1 MNRKQRR
8 NALTALCAAG
18 LLAFAAGCG
27 QQQGSADYIGLD
39 AAKAIALEDA
49 GVDESAASFSITG
62 LDRQNGTD
70 FYAIDFTANGQSYAY
85 DIDALTGNILNNG
98 DGAGAAP
105 ASITEE
111 QAREIALTHA
121 GLSADQVTFL
131 RCVADQEDGRQVY
144 DVEFYTAD
152 FTEYDYEIAM
162 DSGDIL
168 YYDFDVEGYDRPAPS
183 AEPTP
188 SAQTGTT
195 STAGRGGSSS
205 GSASSGGTASSG
217 GASGGA
223 TSGGSASN
231 GSSGGATSGGGSS
244 SAGTSTGITA
254 DQARQIALNH
264 AGLSASQVTFLR
276 SHLDWDD
283 GRRVY
288 DVEFYS
294 TSNYTEYDY
303 EIDASSGTVLSY
315 DYDAEYYTPP
325 SSGGNTGGGSGSS
338 GATISLDQARQT
350 ALARVPGATAND
362 VRIHL
367 DYDDGR
373 VEYEGTIYYN
383 GTEYEFTIDAYSGVI
398 REWDVESHQ
407 GWW

>member
-39 AAKAIALEDA
+39 AAKTIALEDA

-70 FYAIDFTANGQSYAY
+70 FYAIDFTANGQSYTY
-85 DIDALTGNILNNG
+85 DIDALTGNILNSG
-98 DGAGAAP
+98 DGAGASP

-111 QAREIALTHA
+111 QAREIALSHA

-131 RCVADQEDGRQVY
+131 RCVADREDGRQVY

-152 FTEYDYEIAM
+152 FTEYDYEIAL
-162 DSGDIL
+162 DSGEVL
-168 YYDFDVEGYDRPAPS
+168 SYDFDVEGYDRPAPS
-183 AEPTP
+183 ADPTPVP

-195 STAGRGGSSS
+195 STAGSS
-205 GSASSGGTASSG
+205 GSTSS
-217 GASGGA
+217 GA
-223 TSGGSASN
+223 TSGGSAASGGTSGGSTSS
-231 GSSGGATSGGGSS
+231 GSSGGTTSGGGS
-244 SAGTSTGITA
+244 TSTGTGITA

-276 SHLDWDD
+276 SHLDWEN

-294 TSNYTEYDY
+294 TSNYAEYDY

-325 SSGGNTGGGSGSS
+325 SSGGNTGGSS

-362 VRIHL
+362 IRIHL

-383 GTEYEFTIDAYSGVI
+383 WTEYEFTIDAYSGVI

-407 GWW
+407 GRW